1 MRKKRFLLSVS
12 ILALAMT
19 GCDAGNTQKTTETT
33 TEASVETEAS
43 DSTAESEQNE
53 SEAVEDDSSQ
63 SDDTQADD
71 SASDNT
77 QGTEDG
83 FCGLKS
89 SYKDD
94 YKATFGDIIYGTK
107 DINSAELKLDGI
119 ETSVSDILSACIAD
133 ENLKG
138 YDSWLDLYISDR
150 KDIGTVNIAAG
161 EKEKSV
167 KFYKEDGDFSAAI
180 TLYFANYTDSDL
192 PLSECTLKGV
202 EVTDAVDLVFDD
214 TIHMGSSIDDMV
226 SLYGTAYNAGG
237 LAMSYKW
244 ANDECEYEIDAYV
257 DNDNKIT
264 KFEWH
269 R

>member
-53 SEAVEDDSSQ
+53 SEAVEDDNSQ
-63 SDDTQADD
+63 SDDAQ
-71 SASDNT
+71 
-77 QGTEDG
+77 
-83 FCGLKS
+83 
-89 SYKDD
+89 
-94 YKATFGDIIYGTK
+94 
-107 DINSAELKLDGI
+107 
-119 ETSVSDILSACIAD
+119 AD

-150 KDIGTVNIAAG
+150 KDIGIVNIAAG

>member
-1 MRKKRFLLSVS
+1 MMSWDRGCMYRCPVYYV
-12 ILALAMT
+12 T
-19 GCDAGNTQKTTETT
+19 GNHEYWLEK
-33 TEASVETEAS
+33 
-43 DSTAESEQNE
+43 SEYDE
-53 SEAVEDDSSQ
+53 LMDGLDDSSQ
-63 SDDTQADD
+63 SDDNQADD

-192 PLSECTLKGV
+192 PLSECTLKGA
-202 EVTDAVDLVFDD
+202 EVTGAVDLVFDD